1 MARHVYGRHEELKAL
16 HDRLDTPGFQMVSVY
31 GRRRVGKTTLINK
44 FVEES
49 GARVISYVALE
60 RDEREQ
66 LESLGE
72 TVLACLAPDLIG
84 SVSFDSF
91 EKIFDFVARHAAQER
106 IIFLIDEY
114 PYLAKE
120 CRHMNSLL
128 QRYVDHEWAT
138 TQLYLVL
145 CGSLVTFMRESVLG
159 KGAPLHGRST
169 LELRLRPMDYLE
181 SASFVPNYTNEEK
194 AIVYGLTGGVPKYL
208 EQFDDDKPLDDNIA
222 SQFFSSTG
230 YFSEEQIQT
239 LLTADRARPAAFN
252 SIISSVALGHT
263 KHNEIQKDLGGTD
276 ITYYLNVLVNAGVLE
291 KRYSGTRPYYG
302 IADGMVSFWY
312 RYVNKAQS
320 IINAG
325 AGERYFDHVVKGH
338 MYDFMGP
345 VFEQMARQYLF
356 SHMGEDE
363 LPFFATRIEEQQ
375 TTVKDP
381 EGRLRQIELDLVGYD
396 GKKPVLVGE
405 CKFRNQQFDRAELD
419 RLMEKISLL
428 PMKTP
433 KVVLF
438 SLGGFT
444 QSVLD
449 EDVLAI
455 DIDMMYR

>member
-1 MARHVYGRHEELKAL
+1 MARHFYGRHEELKAL

-222 SQFFSSTG
+222 SQLMAAGIHTLFTGHLHVTDAATFYNKERTDSLVEIATGSSIC
-230 YFSEEQIQT
+230 YPFALRVAT
-239 LLTADRARPAAFN
+239 LDKKHRSLDIDTRWLTATANCPTLREQGRQRILMATP
-252 SIISSVALGHT
+252 
-263 KHNEIQKDLGGTD
+263 
-276 ITYYLNVLVNAGVLE
+276 
-291 KRYSGTRPYYG
+291 G
-302 IADGMVSFWY
+302 IAAMMSDKMWS
-312 RYVNKAQS
+312 RYGTQMNQLKRMIEAGNVKANFPETPQQATQLALRHLS
-320 IINAG
+320 EVLSRVMLAVVEGNEQEKDTQDIIAQG
-325 AGERYFDHVVKGH
+325 KQGVRT
-338 MYDFMGP
+338 M
-345 VFEQMARQYLF
+345 
-356 SHMGEDE
+356 
-363 LPFFATRIEEQQ
+363 IEEVIPSQADAMWEFFENDVYPRLEPMVRSILEDRNAVGTPNESQ
-375 TTVKDP
+375 TNDLQLTVT
-381 EGRLRQIELDLVGYD
+381 L
-396 GKKPVLVGE
+396 
-405 CKFRNQQFDRAELD
+405 
-419 RLMEKISLL
+419 
-428 PMKTP
+428 
-433 KVVLF
+433 
-438 SLGGFT
+438 
-444 QSVLD
+444 
-449 EDVLAI
+449 
-455 DIDMMYR
+455 

>member
-1 MARHVYGRHEELKAL
+1 MARHFYGRHEELKAL

-91 EKIFDFVARHAAQER
+91 EKIFDFVAR
-106 IIFLIDEY
+106 
-114 PYLAKE
+114 
-120 CRHMNSLL
+120 
-128 QRYVDHEWAT
+128 T

-159 KGAPLHGRST
+159 EGAPLHGRST

-338 MYDFMGP
+338 IHDFMGP

>member
-1 MARHVYGRHEELKAL
+1 MK
-16 HDRLDTPGFQMVSVY
+16 
-31 GRRRVGKTTLINK
+31 N
-44 FVEES
+44 
-49 GARVISYVALE
+49 
-60 RDEREQ
+60 
-66 LESLGE
+66 LESLSQH
-72 TVLACLAPDLIG
+72 IG
-84 SVSFDSF
+84 S
-91 EKIFDFVARHAAQER
+91 
-106 IIFLIDEY
+106 L
-114 PYLAKE
+114 
-120 CRHMNSLL
+120 
-128 QRYVDHEWAT
+128 
-138 TQLYLVL
+138 
-145 CGSLVTFMRESVLG
+145 
-159 KGAPLHGRST
+159 
-169 LELRLRPMDYLE
+169 
-181 SASFVPNYTNEEK
+181 
-194 AIVYGLTGGVPKYL
+194 
-208 EQFDDDKPLDDNIA
+208 
-222 SQFFSSTG
+222 
-230 YFSEEQIQT
+230 
-239 LLTADRARPAAFN
+239 
-252 SIISSVALGHT
+252 
-263 KHNEIQKDLGGTD
+263 
-276 ITYYLNVLVNAGVLE
+276 TYYLNVLVNAGVLE

-338 MYDFMGP
+338 IHDFMGP

-363 LPFFATRIEEQQ
+363 LPFFATRIEGQQ

-433 KVVLF
+433 RVVLF

-449 EDVLAI
+449 QDVLAI